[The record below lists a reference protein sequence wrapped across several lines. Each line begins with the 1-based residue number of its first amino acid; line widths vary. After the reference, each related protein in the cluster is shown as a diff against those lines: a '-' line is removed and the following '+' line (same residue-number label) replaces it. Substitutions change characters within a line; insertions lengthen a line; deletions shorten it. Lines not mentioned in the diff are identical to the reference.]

1 MMRDT
6 CDNFSETG
14 KLACSILLKG
24 NSLPFEHNLS
34 WTPYNYW
41 ANGTKVYEILR
52 QDQQNPFMVL
62 YTNPSSQLSLNDDK
76 LNRKSGIYQYAIVA
90 QEEQGDAGP
99 FFGASSLSNEITLI
113 QSPLLHVPNAFT
125 ANRDGLNDEWGIR
138 DVFVKDYHLRV
149 YNRWGQLIFETK
161 DKDVQWKGE
170 SDNTD
175 INQSDVYVYLVTYTG
190 WDGSSKTL
198 RGNVTVI
205 R

>member
-1 MMRDT
+1 
-6 CDNFSETG
+6 
-14 KLACSILLKG
+14 
-24 NSLPFEHNLS
+24 
-34 WTPYNYW
+34 
-41 ANGTKVYEILR
+41 
-52 QDQQNPFMVL
+52 MVF